1 MSFYYRLPT
10 VEKCLDKS
18 LKVQPPMHM
27 EPLQA
32 HLVSNSVNSMDEENE
47 TSVIEDEVQQE
58 EGDMLENNIQ
68 D

>member
-1 MSFYYRLPT
+1 
-10 VEKCLDKS
+10 
-18 LKVQPPMHM
+18 MHM

-32 HLVSNSVNSMDEENE
+32 HLVSNSANSMDEENE

>member
-1 MSFYYRLPT
+1 
-10 VEKCLDKS
+10 
-18 LKVQPPMHM
+18 MHM

-47 TSVIEDEVQQE
+47 TSVIEYEVQQE